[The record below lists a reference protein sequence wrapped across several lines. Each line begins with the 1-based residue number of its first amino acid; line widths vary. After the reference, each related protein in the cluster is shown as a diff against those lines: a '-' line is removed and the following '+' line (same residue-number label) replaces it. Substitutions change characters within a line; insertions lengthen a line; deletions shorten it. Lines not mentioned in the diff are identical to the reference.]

1 MSFLGLGSFGT
12 GFVTGLAESADKALK
27 DDISRI
33 NTRIDELAKIKFN
46 RALDD
51 QEERKKEVREAEEVL
66 REAGAVFGDDPYAAD
81 YAAGLL
87 KQSGSIQAF
96 REEIAKLREAKKGN
110 VPLAQFIKRASI
122 DSPTGTFKDY
132 AEAYVGSRRTLPDM
146 KIAEDTTT
154 AGTLVG
160 SILGKKVDIS
170 GRAEKRVSEQMS
182 AAGFTTPK
190 AEGPFV
196 APVLEFDREGI
207 SMYQMSPSQRITYIQ
222 EELARTGL
230 TDERKTQLQGFLND
244 NLIAAQKTGNNET
257 QVAALKTQLSY
268 ASEEEK
274 EGIKKQIIA
283 VQREIEVDS
292 ALNEKARIL
301 VLANHAEEDGRTDE
315 ARSLKRQA
323 EDMTSEPTLNIIYDR
338 QSEDL
343 QVEIAKFMRTNGKEG
358 LNPEDEAV
366 KKKVK
371 QLETL
376 KNTIDNVT
384 GANNLD
390 LADLNNADKSINS
403 RLKMLMKSLVTE
415 KPELFKI
422 DIYGEPVFIE
432 NLQGELLQEALS
444 LEKKLRTDSIN
455 DLIKSTTSIKEKKA
469 LEFQKNFLLQQGLV
483 NPDPTEDT
491 DKPVDTGEVFKVG
504 DITIPNSV
512 INNIVT
518 TTGTDIQTVRKGI
531 KAIINTYSPNSLDDA
546 VKFGQE
552 KNQMARIDD
561 AELLGI
567 YSAEWIAKA
576 REAFN
581 KKTTQLPEVSTDVQK
596 GIDAFKDRG
605 SIPFA
610 MVDKLRFL
618 KDVFPDKTEAQI
630 KELLP
635 EIQKG
640 FNPTSQKSVE
650 EKRPDELLKDIKF
663 SITNNL
669 KDGYETAIQNYL
681 KFAPRGLSEEKLREK
696 YPFPTDAAQGG
707 LMSRR

>member
-170 GRAEKRVSEQMS
+170 GKAEKRVSEQMS

-244 NLIAAQKTGNNET
+244 NLISAQKNGTNET

-283 VQREIEVDS
+283 VQREIELDS

-323 EDMTSEPTLNIIYDR
+323 KDMTSEPTLNIIYDR

-343 QVEIAKFMRTNGKEG
+343 QVEIAKFIRTNGKEG

-432 NLQGELLQEALS
+432 NLQGDLLQEALS
-444 LEKKLRTDSIN
+444 LEKQLRTNSIN

-491 DKPVDTGEVFKVG
+491 GDTGEVFKVG

-512 INNIVT
+512 INSLATSAGVSAN
-518 TTGTDIQTVRKGI
+518 DMKKGI
-531 KAIINTYSPNSLDDA
+531 KIIVSTYKPQNLEDA
-546 VKFGQE
+546 TKYGQE
-552 KNQMARIDD
+552 KNSEEIDD
-561 AELLGI
+561 VELLGV

-596 GIDAFKDRG
+596 GINAFKDRG
-605 SIPFA
+605 SIPLA
-610 MVDKLRFL
+610 MIEKLRFL

-630 KELLP
+630 KELIP

-640 FNPTSQKSVE
+640 FNPTFLKNPE
-650 EKRPDELLKDIKF
+650 EKSASKLIKDITF
-663 SITNNL
+663 AITNNL

-681 KFAPRGLSEEKLREK
+681 KFAPRGFSEEKLREK